1 LLFLI
6 NIHALPLSL
15 YSIGAPNHYHTI
27 QSLSLS
33 CQRLRLTKKSDRLVI
48 VLVGLPGR
56 GKSFIARKLQNFLTW
71 RGSECRVFN
80 VGKYR
85 RQAAD
90 GACAADFFDSKNV
103 AAAEM
108 RQMAASLALTDMLH
122 WLDNEDGDSSNATS
136 SAGGGGGGG
145 GGRTSGMFTTT
156 TTNNMMMMTIM
167 NNERKDRVGIFD
179 ATNSTRER
187 REWVLRE
194 CTCRRKR
201 AGKPTGVIF
210 VESICD
216 DVDLLNEN
224 FVTKVNTSPDYLGM
238 DPKVAMEDLLS
249 RVQKYEEAYE
259 TIEDDTQSY
268 IKIYNLS
275 SKMLVNHIYGRMAKS
290 IVPALMA
297 WNVGT
302 RPVFICRAGQTMNES
317 DRANLRCSMSRSE
330 SLGALG
336 RQFRDALFGYMQEEC
351 LDFIN
356 RRQMTTAFSPDL
368 NTGTSISGVM
378 NRSVSKMTF
387 RKSLNGS
394 FSDLGCLS
402 TIQSED
408 VEEEEEEDVYV
419 GIDGV
424 TPLPF
429 PCYIM
434 TSTMPR
440 ARQTVEW
447 EDMPYPI
454 QMLSNLN
461 PLDKGDFTGQELE
474 EIAVKHPEWYEQ
486 LVEDPFYT
494 RFPGGECYGDLT
506 SRLESVVVDIEQ
518 QVGPVLVVSHV
529 SVLQVLMAYFRNTPV
544 ENCTSIALPLNTVVK
559 FTPAKGGGWQESQ
572 YRIQHSPSNSHCD
585 LNSMDNGSDSLAPIV
600 EGQRTPLVRTP
611 VGSYKKINVSHHA
624 SKGSPP
630 EAISPSE
637 ALPIWGDHAM
647 RPTVHRR
654 NTMPILPLSRG
665 ASREKEQCV

>member
-1 LLFLI
+1 MINSFTPVGTHHSLPSLTISLLLI
-6 NIHALPLSL
+6 
-15 YSIGAPNHYHTI
+15 
-27 QSLSLS
+27 
-33 CQRLRLTKKSDRLVI
+33 QRLRLTKKSDRLVI

-71 RGSECRVFN
+71 RGSECKVFN

-90 GACAADFFDSKNV
+90 GACGADFFDSKNV

-108 RQMAASLALTDMLH
+108 RQLAASLALKDMLR
-122 WLDNEDGDSSNATS
+122 WLDNDDENKFSAR
-136 SAGGGGGGG
+136 AGGT
-145 GGRTSGMFTTT
+145 GGRISGMFTTT
-156 TTNNMMMMTIM
+156 ANSSNSMRMTIM

-194 CTCRRKR
+194 CTCRKRR

-224 FVTKVNTSPDYLGM
+224 FLTKVNTSPDYLGM
-238 DPKVAMEDLLS
+238 DPKVAMEDLLV
-249 RVQKYEEAYE
+249 RVKKYEEAYE

-297 WNVGT
+297 WNIGT

-317 DRANLRCSMSRSE
+317 DRASLQCGMSRSE
-330 SLGALG
+330 SLGMQG
-336 RQFRDALFGYMQEEC
+336 RAFRDSLFGYMREQC
-351 LDFIN
+351 LDFIS
-356 RRQMTTAFSPDL
+356 RRQMTAFSPDL
-368 NTGTSISGVM
+368 NTGTSISGMM

-387 RKSLNGS
+387 RMSQDG
-394 FSDLGCLS
+394 DLGCLS
-402 TIQSED
+402 TIQSE
-408 VEEEEEEDVYV
+408 EEDDEDDDADTIYV
-419 GIDGV
+419 GTDGV

-447 EDMPYPI
+447 QDMPYPV

-474 EIAVKHPEWYEQ
+474 DIALKHPEWYEQ

-529 SVLQVLMAYFRNTPV
+529 SVLQVLVAYFRNTPV
-544 ENCTSIALPLNTVVK
+544 ENCTSIALPLNTVLK

-572 YRIQHSPSNSHCD
+572 FRIQNSPTNSHCN
-585 LNSMDNGSDSLAPIV
+585 LSSMDDVADAQASVD
-600 EGQRTPLVRTP
+600 GQRTPVTRTP
-611 VGSYKKINVSHHA
+611 VGSYKKLEASHQTG
-624 SKGSPP
+624 KGSPP
-630 EAISPSE
+630 EMVSPSE
-637 ALPIWGDHAM
+637 TLPIWGDHAM
-647 RPTVHRR
+647 RDSTHHRH
-654 NTMPILPLSRG
+654 TMPVLPLSRG
-665 ASREKEQCV
+665 TSYEDQHCV

>member
-1 LLFLI
+1 M
-6 NIHALPLSL
+6 
-15 YSIGAPNHYHTI
+15 
-27 QSLSLS
+27 
-33 CQRLRLTKKSDRLVI
+33 
-48 VLVGLPGR
+48 
-56 GKSFIARKLQNFLTW
+56 
-71 RGSECRVFN
+71 
-80 VGKYR
+80 GKYR

-90 GACAADFFDSKNV
+90 GACGADFFDSKNV

-108 RQMAASLALTDMLH
+108 RQLAASLALQDMLR
-122 WLDNEDGDSSNATS
+122 WLDNEDEGNSTA
-136 SAGGGGGGG
+136 AGA

-156 TTNNMMMMTIM
+156 TNCNNSTRMMMTIM

-194 CTCRRKR
+194 CTCRKKR
-201 AGKPTGVIF
+201 AGKPTGVVF

-216 DVDLLNEN
+216 DIDLLKEN
-224 FVTKVNTSPDYLGM
+224 FLTKVNTSPDYLGM
-238 DPKVAMEDLLS
+238 DPKLAMEDLLI
-249 RVQKYEEAYE
+249 RVKKYEEAYE

-268 IKIYNLS
+268 IKIFNLS

-297 WNVGT
+297 WNIGT

-317 DRANLRCSMSRSE
+317 DRASLRCSMSRSE
-330 SLGALG
+330 SLGMQG
-336 RQFRDALFGYMQEEC
+336 RAFRDGLFGYMREEC

-356 RRQMTTAFSPDL
+356 RRQITAFSPDL
-368 NTGTSISGVM
+368 NTGTSISGMM
-378 NRSVSKMTF
+378 NRSVSKMSF
-387 RKSLNGS
+387 RKSLDG
-394 FSDLGCLS
+394 DLGCLS
-402 TIQSED
+402 TIQSE
-408 VEEEEEEDVYV
+408 EEENEEDTIYV
-419 GIDGV
+419 GTDGI

-447 EDMPYPI
+447 EGMPYSV

-461 PLDKGDFTGQELE
+461 PLDKGDLTGQELE
-474 EIAVKHPEWYEQ
+474 DIAVKHPEWFEQ

-529 SVLQVLMAYFRNTPV
+529 SVLQVLVAYFRNTAV
-544 ENCTSIALPLNTVVK
+544 ENCTSIALPLNTVLK

-572 YRIQHSPSNSHCD
+572 VRIQNSPCNSHCD
-585 LNSMDNGSDSLAPIV
+585 LISLGVANDGHIV
-600 EGQRTPLVRTP
+600 EGQHTPLMRTP
-611 VGSYKKINVSHHA
+611 VGSYKKIEISHQRG
-624 SKGSPP
+624 KGSPP
-630 EAISPSE
+630 EMVSPSE
-637 ALPIWGDHAM
+637 TLPIWGDHAM
-647 RPTVHRR
+647 RDSTHH
-654 NTMPILPLSRG
+654 MPVLPLGRG
-665 ASREKEQCV
+665 ASNEEHQCLKP